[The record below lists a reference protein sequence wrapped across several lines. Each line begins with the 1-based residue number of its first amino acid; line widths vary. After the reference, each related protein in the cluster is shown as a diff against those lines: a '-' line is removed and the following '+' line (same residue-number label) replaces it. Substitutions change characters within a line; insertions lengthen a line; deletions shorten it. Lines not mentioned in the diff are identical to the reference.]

1 MRLKDMTTKEAI
13 RQLQDMKQ
21 YCTAKSIPALDYAI
35 KALKENAAAEE
46 AATSRQRPPAQPGVL
61 PIRTRFR
68 VIRPVRPQ
76 MARPCQG

>member
-35 KALKENAAAEE
+35 KALKE
-46 AATSRQRPPAQPGVL
+46 RRPPKKQQHNVKDPRLSRGSCISV
-61 PIRTRFR
+61 PDF
-68 VIRPVRPQ
+68 
-76 MARPCQG
+76 G

>member
-35 KALKENAAAEE
+35 KALKEKAAAEGT
-46 AATSRQRPPAQPGVL
+46 AT
-61 PIRTRFR
+61 
-68 VIRPVRPQ
+68 
-76 MARPCQG
+76 